1 MTTKMKTEHRMGRV
15 KRHRLLSH
23 MREQFQRAE
32 RGGWAKA
39 REHLLEQIASFV
51 HIVRNTGRRRLV
63 RFPVGW
69 KPTIYL
75 RWRPTRKAN

>member
-1 MTTKMKTEHRMGRV
+1 MTTKMKAEHRMGRV

-23 MREQFQRAE
+23 MREQFRQAE
-32 RGGWAKA
+32 RGEWARA

-51 HIVRNTGRRRLV
+51 HIVRNTGRGRLV
-63 RFPVGW
+63 RIPRGQ
-69 KPTIYL
+69 KPTIYI